1 MDDKQKYDHAVW
13 LEEKNR
19 EDAQRVHDNNRESII
34 KSNEATVNSGS
45 NAIRA
50 ALIINGGAAIAL
62 LSFIGGLVGDG
73 KLTIGSQLQSVTEP
87 LRYFAWGVALSA
99 VSMAFGY
106 LTNFSATGILQ
117 NQRHIWKHPY
127 LEETSGSKRWRVAYN
142 VFLGGSVLT
151 AIVSLVAFICGMI
164 VTRNAI
170 GTLH

>member
-1 MDDKQKYDHAVW
+1 MDEKQKYDHAIW

-34 KSNEATVNSGS
+34 KSNEATVSSGS
-45 NAIRA
+45 NAVRA

-73 KLTIGSQLQSVTEP
+73 KLTIGSQLLSVTEP

-106 LTNFSATGILQ
+106 LTNYSATGILQ
-117 NQRHIWKHPY
+117 NQKHIWAHPF
-127 LEETSGSKRWRVAYN
+127 LEETTHSKRWRGWYN
-142 VFLGGSVLT
+142 GFLICSVVT
-151 AIVSLVAFICGMI
+151 AILSLAAFICGMV

-170 GTLH
+170 GTLQ